1 MFTIRKKKTLQ
12 EHTEKRRTK
21 KQKIVLCIARRTD
34 LVETLTLKINIHLYK
49 EQESNQ
55 VRVISFAFI
64 SLIYIHTY
72 IYKEV
77 QGNRRI
83 RSENNV

>member
-1 MFTIRKKKTLQ
+1 
-12 EHTEKRRTK
+12 
-21 KQKIVLCIARRTD
+21 
-34 LVETLTLKINIHLYK
+34 
-49 EQESNQ
+49 

>member
-1 MFTIRKKKTLQ
+1 
-12 EHTEKRRTK
+12 
-21 KQKIVLCIARRTD
+21 
-34 LVETLTLKINIHLYK
+34 
-49 EQESNQ
+49 

-64 SLIYIHTY
+64 SLIYIYTY

-83 RSENNV
+83 RSENNVYRNGLNATANKQKKIYERDWFGSHTYNRFSSLSFLTDSKK